1 MSVALLFGVD
11 PALRSAEPAEQEL
24 AGRVRRAH
32 GELEEGVSR
41 HAASLDRHQGRS
53 NFHLQTLDFW
63 QHLVHPPCMGR
74 LLKRIRQ
81 RRRDREL
88 SRQLEQRFRGQ
99 VDAAAEAAARLADDI
114 RR

>member
-1 MSVALLFGVD
+1 M
-11 PALRSAEPAEQEL
+11 
-24 AGRVRRAH
+24 
-32 GELEEGVSR
+32 VSGQR
-41 HAASLDRHQGRS
+41 PH
-53 NFHLQTLDFW
+53 FHLQMLDFW
-63 QHLVHPPCMGR
+63 QVLVHPPCMGR

-114 RR
+114 RG